1 MNMKEDHQLVK
12 ALSSSNSVLLDLKL
26 SNHESDYKQENEQS
40 ETKVFSC
47 NFCEREFSTS
57 QALGGHQNA
66 HKQERALAKK
76 QKEINEEH
84 HHQLGTFGSPK
95 LFSYPYYPTV
105 SPHPFYASL
114 INKPAFPWPPSLS
127 SGYNRFGLGM
137 TNSNT
142 PQSSIERL
150 RMMNNNGGL
159 IGINSRPPFPRFS
172 GGSTK
177 FQALNW
183 SKNGDYHRQGDPSTS
198 KSCDNEDS
206 SALDLSL
213 KL

>member
-1 MNMKEDHQLVK
+1 MNMKEDGQLVK
-12 ALSSSNSVLLDLKL
+12 ALSSSISVSLDLKL
-26 SNHESDYKQENEQS
+26 SNHEGDYKQS

-95 LFSYPYYPTV
+95 LFSYPYYPTI
-105 SPHPFYASL
+105 SPHPFYGSL
-114 INKPAFPWPPSLS
+114 INKPSFPWPSSLP
-127 SGYNRFGLGM
+127 SGYNRFGLGV
-137 TNSNT
+137 TNNNT
-142 PQSSIERL
+142 TQISSIERL
-150 RMMNNNGGL
+150 N
-159 IGINSRPPFPRFS
+159 GINSRPSFPRFC
-172 GGSTK
+172 GGSAN

-183 SKNGDYHRQGDPSTS
+183 SKNGDYHQQGDPSIS
-198 KSCDNEDS
+198 KSDDNEDS